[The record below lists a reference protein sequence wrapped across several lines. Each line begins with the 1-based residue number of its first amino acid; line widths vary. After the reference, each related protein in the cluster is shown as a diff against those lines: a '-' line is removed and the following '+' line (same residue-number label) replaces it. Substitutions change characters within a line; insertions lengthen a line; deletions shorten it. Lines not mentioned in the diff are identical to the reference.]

1 MPWATPAPTAPS
13 VRTSTRSKPS
23 FATVRAQ
30 IEQGGGGMPSF
41 ADDLTGQ
48 QIADVAAYVA
58 WVKSDR
64 ENRQVANAPLTA
76 ACADS

>member
-1 MPWATPAPTAPS
+1 
-13 VRTSTRSKPS
+13 
-23 FATVRAQ
+23 
-30 IEQGGGGMPSF
+30 MPSF